1 LSKNIERDTQ
11 AVEDVT
17 YAHSR
22 NDHGERHNLV
32 DHLKDVADLTSQFA
46 ASFDASRL
54 GYYLGLWHDLG
65 KFNPDFQTYLRQ
77 AEAGKRSRGP
87 DHKAPGAHLAIQER
101 LGPVALPLQGHHGG
115 LKNRQDFKQ
124 WFGKHTSAADTILA
138 IAHEAIP
145 ELHPD
150 APLTLPTYVSP
161 KTDIQSLEFFL
172 RFLFSALVD
181 ADFLDTEH
189 HFNAD
194 QSERR
199 GCGLTLNDLWAQFQE
214 AQRQFDH
221 ASNTPVNRS
230 RQQIYRA
237 CIEAA
242 TQPPGLFRL
251 TVPTGGGK
259 TRSGMGFALRHAL
272 EHGLRRVVVAVP
284 FITITQQTA
293 GVYRDIFNTEEE
305 NAQAVLEH
313 HSGITE
319 SRDEPDEYDPSVV
332 WARLAAENWDA
343 PVVVTTTVQL
353 FESLFANSSSRCR
366 KLHRLAKSVI
376 ILDEAQSLPAHL
388 LDPILDGLRELCTH
402 YGSTVVLSTATQPAF
417 DAIPIFAALDAREIV
432 PSPARHFQAL
442 KRVNY
447 DWRLKEPLSWEDVA
461 DLMQSEFQALA
472 ILNTKKDALA
482 LLEALDDPDAL
493 HLSTLLCGAHRA
505 ERIAEITH
513 RLASDEPCKLIATQ
527 VVEAGV
533 DLDFPLVLR
542 ALGPLDSI
550 IQAAGRANREGRLEA
565 GRVIVFEPVE
575 GGSPPGTY
583 RRATQTT
590 QTMLNAGDLDMDDP
604 VSIQRYFETL
614 YPLEETDQKEIQ
626 KKRGELDYPEV
637 ARRFRMIDDDT
648 VNVVITEYGTPT
660 ERRRVRSILD
670 TLRAGA
676 PPTRRILRQMQPY
689 TVSLRRRQAVD
700 YQRRGFLSPDE
711 VAPGLYEWLGQ
722 YDDVRGLSAS
732 DMDADALVF

>member
-1 LSKNIERDTQ
+1 M
-11 AVEDVT
+11 
-17 YAHSR
+17 
-22 NDHGERHNLV
+22 
-32 DHLKDVADLTSQFA
+32 
-46 ASFDASRL
+46 
-54 GYYLGLWHDLG
+54 
-65 KFNPDFQTYLRQ
+65 
-77 AEAGKRSRGP
+77 
-87 DHKAPGAHLAIQER
+87 
-101 LGPVALPLQGHHGG
+101 
-115 LKNRQDFKQ
+115 
-124 WFGKHTSAADTILA
+124 
-138 IAHEAIP
+138 
-145 ELHPD
+145 
-150 APLTLPTYVSP
+150 
-161 KTDIQSLEFFL
+161 
-172 RFLFSALVD
+172 
-181 ADFLDTEH
+181 
-189 HFNAD
+189 
-194 QSERR
+194 
-199 GCGLTLNDLWAQFQE
+199 
-214 AQRQFDH
+214 
-221 ASNTPVNRS
+221 
-230 RQQIYRA
+230 QI
-237 CIEAA
+237 
-242 TQPPGLFRL
+242 
-251 TVPTGGGK
+251 
-259 TRSGMGFALRHAL
+259 
-272 EHGLRRVVVAVP
+272 
-284 FITITQQTA
+284 
-293 GVYRDIFNTEEE
+293 
-305 NAQAVLEH
+305 
-313 HSGITE
+313 
-319 SRDEPDEYDPSVV
+319 
-332 WARLAAENWDA
+332 
-343 PVVVTTTVQL
+343 

-432 PSPARHFQAL
+432 PTPARHFQAL

-447 DWRLKEPLSWEDVA
+447 DWRLKEPLSWEDAA
-461 DLMQSEFQALA
+461 DLMQSESQALA

-482 LLEALDDPDAL
+482 LLEALDDPNAL

-513 RLASDEPCKLIATQ
+513 RLASGEPCKLIATQ

-550 IQAAGRANREGRLEA
+550 IQAAGRANREGRLED

-575 GGSPPGTY
+575 GGSPPGAY

-648 VNVVITEYGTPT
+648 VNVVITEYGTQT
-660 ERRRVRSILD
+660 ERQRVRSILD

-700 YQRRGFLSPDE
+700 YQRQGFLSPDE